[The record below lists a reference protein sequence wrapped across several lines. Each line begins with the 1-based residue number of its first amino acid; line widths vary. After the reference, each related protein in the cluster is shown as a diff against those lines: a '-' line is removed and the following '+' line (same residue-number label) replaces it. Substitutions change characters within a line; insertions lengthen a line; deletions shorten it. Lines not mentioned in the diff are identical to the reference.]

1 MTGLSLTWLD
11 LAALGWFAAVWGG
24 YSWYADHSDAFG
36 RSMTAAMNAHRH
48 RWMREMLGR
57 ELRMVDTNILGNLVT
72 GVGFFASTSILVIG
86 GLVALLGA
94 ADQAVEALSHLPFAA
109 TTAQSS
115 LEAKVLLLLAIFIY
129 AFFKFA
135 WAFRLSN
142 YCSILVG
149 GAPYRPK
156 DEAEADLVVRQI
168 ASVHSLV
175 AHHFN
180 RGLRAYFLA
189 LAVLGWFL
197 HPLVFAIASTLVVAE
212 LWRREFRSRAL
223 AAIREG
229 LDESL
234 LAEVTAA
241 RGRRGGPAAP
251 AG

>member
-1 MTGLSLTWLD
+1 MTGVPLTWLD
-11 LAALGWFAAVWGG
+11 LAALGWFAAVWVG
-24 YSWYADHSDAFG
+24 YSWYADDSRAFG

-94 ADQAVEALSHLPFAA
+94 ADQALEALAHLPFAA
-109 TTAQSS
+109 ATTESS
-115 LEAKVLLLLAIFIY
+115 WEAKVLLLLAIFVY

-149 GAPYRPK
+149 GAPHKPET
-156 DEAEADLVVRQI
+156 EAEADRVVRQI
-168 ASVHSLV
+168 ARVHSIV

-180 RGLRAYFLA
+180 RGMRAYFLA
-189 LAVLGWFL
+189 LAVLAWFL
-197 HPLVFAIASTLVVAE
+197 HPLAFVVASTLVVAE

-223 AAIREG
+223 AAIRDG
-229 LDESL
+229 LDEAL
-234 LAEVTAA
+234 LAEVAAA
-241 RGRRGGPAAP
+241 RSRRGGPAAP